1 MVCLFLGFK
10 LKDFLHENETLST
23 FLQQNASFSH
33 NYVQNILEADV
44 NLEKVSIENIIL
56 RHKSCPRLFK
66 FSIDPLLP
74 CPNTQTSHLL
84 YCDFTA
90 YSLEGIV
97 IVFRY
102 VLIVYCTH
110 AAKLPLESVKERK
123 PACILIVVCKST
135 DVSHVTCPR
144 GITQSTVLI
153 NDHRQPS
160 FTLMYPLNV
169 HSRHLV

>member
-1 MVCLFLGFK
+1 MVCLSLGFK
-10 LKDFLHENETLST
+10 LKDFLRENETLST

-56 RHKSCPRLFK
+56 KHKWCPWLFK

-74 CPNTQTSHLL
+74 CPKTQTSHLL

-97 IVFRY
+97 IVFRS
-102 VLIVYCTH
+102 VLIVYPTH
-110 AAKLPLESVKERK
+110 AAKLPLVIS
-123 PACILIVVCKST
+123 
-135 DVSHVTCPR
+135 
-144 GITQSTVLI
+144 
-153 NDHRQPS
+153 
-160 FTLMYPLNV
+160 
-169 HSRHLV
+169 

>member
-66 FSIDPLLP
+66 LW
-74 CPNTQTSHLL
+74 PNS
-84 YCDFTA
+84 
-90 YSLEGIV
+90 S
-97 IVFRY
+97 
-102 VLIVYCTH
+102 
-110 AAKLPLESVKERK
+110 K
-123 PACILIVVCKST
+123 PKNPNLT
-135 DVSHVTCPR
+135 R
-144 GITQSTVLI
+144 STVI
-153 NDHRQPS
+153 SPH
-160 FTLMYPLNV
+160 TIWKA
-169 HSRHLV
+169 